1 MATQL
6 LLHFPGF
13 DEAQFDSDAE
23 NRANAGLTLLQ
34 RWTEE
39 SGSGHWLLFSV
50 NDLPKAK
57 GWLEKTSALGHG
69 PAASHVLRTA

>member
-6 LLHFPGF
+6 LLQFPSF
-13 DEAQFDSDAE
+13 DPSEFDSDAE

-39 SGSGHWLLFSV
+39 SGSGQWLLFSV
-50 NDLPKAK
+50 NDIPKAK
-57 GWLEKTSALGHG
+57 NWLETSSALGHG
-69 PAASHVLRTA
+69 PAASHFLRTA

>member
-6 LLHFPGF
+6 LLHFPGLG
-13 DEAQFDSDAE
+13 EAECDSGAE
-23 NRANAGLTLLQ
+23 NRATAGLTLLR
-34 RWTEE
+34 RWTEG
-39 SGSGHWLLFSV
+39 SGPGHWLLFSV

-57 GWLEKTSALGHG
+57 GWLEKSSALGHG